1 MSRFSSNLYY
11 LRITEKL
18 SQKDLADKLYV
29 SNKTI
34 SKWERGASE
43 PDLQTL
49 GAIAKQFNVSIDDL
63 LNKDM
68 SGVEL
73 TCQEDYEA
81 NVSKYVKRS
90 LALCVSLIA
99 GYILSVAC
107 YMIFGDW
114 GFVSTYGYDGRWIGF
129 SIYIIAAVVC
139 SGIAI
144 MNFYAYSKQVKKN
157 QCITVKR
164 EYFKYLYTF
173 SGISLFTLAMTLL
186 GDFSLYNIGILLG
199 LEFTVAA
206 LTGLAV
212 VVIFVTAYIYSAY
225 RGEKS
230 WVRTTC
236 GITTVQLF
244 AVVAIIILGVL
255 YAIGY
260 ESKITYIVMY
270 SIAGIIVFAAPF
282 AYILIRR
289 VRITAAVV
297 MNYLVNAVTLCLV
310 SLIPW
315 LLIGADNITGALI
328 TSCFALVVN
337 VIYKIVLCVYLG
349 RETD

>member
-34 SKWERGASE
+34 SKWEREASE
-43 PDLQTL
+43 PDLHMLISVAQY
-49 GAIAKQFNVSIDDL
+49 FNVSIDDL

-73 TCQEDYEA
+73 SYQEEYEA
-81 NVSKYVKRS
+81 NVSKYVKRA

-114 GFVSTYGYDGRWIGF
+114 AFIKTHGCDGKWIGI
-129 SIYIIAAVVC
+129 SIYAITAVVC
-139 SGIAI
+139 LGIAI
-144 MNFYAYSKQVKKN
+144 RMFQEYSKEVIKSECKKA
-157 QCITVKR
+157 KR
-164 EYFKYLYTF
+164 EYFKYLYVF
-173 SGISLFTLAMTLL
+173 LGISLFTLVMTIL
-186 GDFSLYNIGILLG
+186 GDFSVYDIGVLIGI
-199 LEFTVAA
+199 EFTVAA

-212 VVIFVTAYIYSAY
+212 VVIFVTAYVYSAY

-244 AVVAIIILGVL
+244 AVVAIMILGML

-260 ESKITYIVMY
+260 ESTITYIVMY
-270 SIAGIIVFAAPF
+270 SIAGIIAFAAPF